1 MLKNVKM
8 NGYQKIVLIFG
19 ILILFISL
27 IPSDDISHAAFP
39 METLL
44 KGLGIALVM
53 GLFLYA
59 FKDLG
64 KGKVKGKKK

>member
-1 MLKNVKM
+1 M
-8 NGYQKIVLIFG
+8 NSYQKIVLILG
-19 ILILFISL
+19 TLILFITL
-27 IPSDDISHAAFP
+27 ILSDDISHSAFP

-44 KGLGIALVM
+44 KGLGIAVVM

-64 KGKVKGKKK
+64 KGKRKGKKK

>member
-1 MLKNVKM
+1 M
-8 NGYQKIVLIFG
+8 NGYQKIVIVIG
-19 ILILFISL
+19 ILVLL
-27 IPSDDISHAAFP
+27 ITVITSNDISHSGFS

-44 KGLGIALVM
+44 KGLGIAAVM

-64 KGKVKGKKK
+64 KGKVKKKK

>member
-27 IPSDDISHAAFP
+27 IPSDDISHAAFS

-44 KGLGIALVM
+44 KGLGIAAVM

-64 KGKVKGKKK
+64 KGKVKKKK